1 MYQRVNQFKKGYQ
14 HIFSIIRNKKGK
26 LPMNTMKKAEIWKEY
41 FDKFLNTEE
50 PSGLLKK
57 EIKKL
62 AKLKYEN
69 SLLKTTDKPRKDK
82 IYDSGKEKQFKEK

>member
-1 MYQRVNQFKKGYQ
+1 
-14 HIFSIIRNKKGK
+14 
-26 LPMNTMKKAEIWKEY
+26 MNTMKKAEIWKEY